1 MTSLGA
7 AARLAAGEYQRAQI
21 RLAGQYAAYSA
32 QLGRLWHAGK
42 MSDDQYVRLHVALER
57 AGHDTSA
64 EAAARFLREFREL
77 NNVSAGQVVANE
89 FDEAAALTRTLSV
102 VRSVEADPDTAET
115 VIGRYAVGLNR
126 AVLNAGRDT
135 VAASAA
141 AAHRTW
147 RRVTD
152 ANPCAFCAMLAT
164 RDDYSSR
171 DAALYV
177 GGGSSRRKR
186 HKRPLGSQYHDHC
199 GCTAIE
205 VLGEWEPT
213 DADRAHQD
221 LYDKAREALADEGV
235 SPTAG
240 NMVKKMRELG
250 EGVVHDSH
258 VSDSKRKKPGP
269 KPKETSRASS
279 RTSETKPKTA
289 TGGSG
294 GGGRK
299 PPELSISGGND
310 DRHPQR
316 YEFQFHGSLGSRG
329 RVDPP
334 SVDELKRYLAPASNR
349 WGEFSTEERKIA
361 TWLKEHLGM
370 NLWSLK
376 RRTGDGEVTPDAMLA
391 DLSGTMEFK
400 TASTK
405 AALVAQVRKGR
416 KQSPRLGVWSGV
428 TDPEEVQEA
437 TGTALRSY
445 GDQLDELVVIF
456 NDGASYVHWKHD

>member
-269 KPKETSRASS
+269 KPKETSRA
-279 RTSETKPKTA
+279 RLNP
-289 TGGSG
+289 
-294 GGGRK
+294 R
-299 PPELSISGGND
+299 
-310 DRHPQR
+310 PQR
-316 YEFQFHGSLGSRG
+316 VG
-329 RVDPP
+329 RAEV
-334 SVDELKRYLAPASNR
+334 AANR
-349 WGEFSTEERKIA
+349 
-361 TWLKEHLGM
+361 
-370 NLWSLK
+370 
-376 RRTGDGEVTPDAMLA
+376 
-391 DLSGTMEFK
+391 
-400 TASTK
+400 
-405 AALVAQVRKGR
+405 
-416 KQSPRLGVWSGV
+416 
-428 TDPEEVQEA
+428 
-437 TGTALRSY
+437 RS
-445 GDQLDELVVIF
+445 
-456 NDGASYVHWKHD
+456 